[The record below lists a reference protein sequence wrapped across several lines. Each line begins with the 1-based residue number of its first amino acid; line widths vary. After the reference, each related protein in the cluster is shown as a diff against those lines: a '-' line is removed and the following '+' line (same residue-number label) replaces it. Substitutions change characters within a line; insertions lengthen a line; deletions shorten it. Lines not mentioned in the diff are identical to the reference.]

1 VTPDKNENVFYP
13 GGEPMPASP
22 ERIRE
27 VIEQYVA
34 RVAGGTTDEIM
45 DLFAEGATVEDPVG
59 TEVKTT
65 REAIREFYS
74 GLEGLEQAGEV
85 LSARIAGGQA
95 AFLFELRTKAGDQ
108 TYTLAPIDVMTFDDD
123 GRITSMRAFWG
134 DTDMTVS

>member
-1 VTPDKNENVFYP
+1 
-13 GGEPMPASP
+13 MAASP

-27 VIEQYVA
+27 VIDQYVA
-34 RVAGGTTDEIM
+34 RVAGGTTDDIM
-45 DLFAEGATVEDPVG
+45 ELYAEGATVEDPVG

-74 GLEGLEQAGEV
+74 GLEALEQAGEV
-85 LSARIAGGQA
+85 LSVRIAGGQA

-123 GRITSMRAFWG
+123 GKITTMRAFWG